1 MTYTMDQKDFNI
13 LLNKYLEYLT
23 VQKNYSDYTISSYH
37 NDITDFYTFCKE
49 NSIFYLNITYSE
61 SKKYLMYLYEEKKE
75 KATSVS
81 RKISSIRSFYRYLNN
96 QNVVKSNPFQLLN
109 LPKKEKKLPR
119 YFEYN
124 ELLDLFEVPD
134 INTPLGKRNRLILEM
149 LYATGVRVGELVNIK
164 VSDINLNDKKI
175 TILGKGNKERIVYY
189 NDVTS
194 KYLKKYLS
202 EARIKLNINKSDYL
216 FLNYRGGKLTTRGIQ
231 DVLNKIITKTS
242 LNKKI
247 SPHMLRH
254 SFATHLLNE
263 GCDLLSVQ
271 QLLGHSSLS
280 ATSIYTHV
288 TTDRMKEVY
297 FKTHPRAH
305 KK

>member
-1 MTYTMDQKDFNI
+1 MDQKDFNI

-49 NSIFYLNITYSE
+49 NSIFYLDITYSE

-189 NDVTS
+189 NAVTS

-242 LNKKI
+242 LNKNI

>member
-1 MTYTMDQKDFNI
+1 MDQKDFNI

-49 NSIFYLNITYSE
+49 NSIFYLDITYSE

-242 LNKKI
+242 LNKNI

>member
-1 MTYTMDQKDFNI
+1 MDQKDFNGI
-13 LLNKYLEYLT
+13 LNKYLEYLT

-134 INTPLGKRNRLILEM
+134 INTPLGERNRLILEM

-216 FLNYRGGKLTTRGIQ
+216 FLNYRGGKLTTRGVQ